1 MADEGAHTGEEGVY
15 LWPCWGGSDILLME
29 REREG
34 GEGEVTQATGRQ
46 GSGVNESPRG

>member
-15 LWPCWGGSDILLME
+15 LWPWWGGSDILLME